1 MSVLFVFVDG
11 LGIAPQGPGNPLSR
25 VKEPPLGLLCGNEAP
40 GFRLIEADACLGVE
54 GVPQSATGGTAL
66 FTGVNAPKAVGRHVQ
81 ALPNTQLRRI
91 ISRNGLLRRAREK
104 GAAVGFANTY
114 TPPFFKRGRNRIRSV
129 TTVMAESAGLRLNRL
144 EDLIAGRAVY
154 RDYTNGLIVEQG
166 HDVAR
171 LDAEEAGGRLG
182 KLARTKDLLIYEFF
196 QTDHTGH
203 RGTTEDALEVLA
215 DLNRFLQAALRHI
228 DPDVDTFVLS
238 SDHGNVEDMETSAHT
253 TNPVPILLYGK
264 GADTLLADVSRPNI
278 CHVTPLILSI
288 ISSRLLK
295 DYLMRC

>member
-11 LGIAPQGPGNPLSR
+11 LGIAQPAPGNPLSR

-54 GVPQSATGGTAL
+54 GIPQSATGGTAL

-91 ISRNGLLRRAREK
+91 IARNGLFRRARES

-114 TPPFFKRGRNRIRSV
+114 TPRFFIRGRNRIRSV
-129 TTVMAESAGLRLNRL
+129 TTVMAESAGLRLKRL
-144 EDLIAGRAVY
+144 EDLVAGRAVY

-171 LDAEEAGGRLG
+171 LSAEEAGARLG
-182 KLARTKDLLIYEFF
+182 ELAKTKDLLLYEFF
-196 QTDHTGH
+196 QTDHVGH
-203 RGTTEDALEVLA
+203 RGTAEDAFEVLA
-215 DLNRFLQAALRHI
+215 NLNRFLRAALARI
-228 DPDVDTFVLS
+228 DPAVDTFVLS

-264 GADTLLADVSRPNI
+264 GGNTFLANTANPSI
-278 CHVTPLILSI
+278 CDVTPMILSI
-288 ISSRLLK
+288 VS
-295 DYLMRC
+295 

>member
-11 LGIAPQGPGNPLSR
+11 LGVAPPGPGNPLSR
-25 VKEPPLGLLCGNEAP
+25 VLEPPLGLICGNEAP
-40 GFRLIEADACLGVE
+40 GFRLIEADARLGVE

-114 TPPFFKRGRNRIRSV
+114 TPRFFMRGRNRIRSV

-144 EDLIAGRAVY
+144 EDLVAGRAVY
-154 RDYTNGLIVEQG
+154 RDYTNAIIAEQG

-171 LDAEEAGGRLG
+171 LDPEEAGDRLGRL
-182 KLARTKDLLIYEFF
+182 ARAKDLLVYEFF
-196 QTDHTGH
+196 QTDHVGH
-203 RGTTEDALEVLA
+203 RGTAEDAFEVLA
-215 DLNRFLQAALRHI
+215 DLNRFLRAALRHI
-228 DPDVDTFVLS
+228 DPSGDTFILS

-253 TNPVPILLYGK
+253 TNSVPILLYGR
-264 GADTLLADVSRPNI
+264 GGDTLFTAAANPNI
-278 CHVTPLILSI
+278 CHVTPAILSI
-288 ISSRLLK
+288 VS
-295 DYLMRC
+295 

>member
-11 LGIAPQGPGNPLSR
+11 LGIAPPGRGNPLSR
-25 VKEPPLGLLCGNEAP
+25 VEEPPLGLLCGNEAT
-40 GFRLIEADACLGVE
+40 GFRLIEADARLGVE
-54 GVPQSATGGTAL
+54 GVPQSATGGAAL

-91 ISRNGLLRRAREK
+91 ICRYGLLRRARER

-114 TPPFFKRGRNRIRSV
+114 TPRFFKRGRNRIRSV

-154 RDYTNGLIVEQG
+154 RDYTNAIIIEQG

-171 LDAEEAGGRLG
+171 LDPEEAGARLGRL
-182 KLARTKDLLIYEFF
+182 ARRKDLLVYEFF
-196 QTDHTGH
+196 QTDHVGH
-203 RGTTEDALEVLA
+203 RGTTGEAYEVLA
-215 DLNRFLQAALRHI
+215 KLNRFLQAALGQL
-228 DPDVDTFVLS
+228 DPDADTFILS

-253 TNPVPILLYGK
+253 VNPVPVLIFGK
-264 GADTLLADVSRPNI
+264 GADSLLKEVVNPSI
-278 CHVTPLILSI
+278 CHVTPLILSL
-288 ISSRLLK
+288 IS
-295 DYLMRC
+295 

>member
-11 LGIAPQGPGNPLSR
+11 LGVAAPGPGNPLSF

-40 GFRLIEADACLGVE
+40 GFRLIEADACLGME

-91 ISRNGLLRRAREK
+91 IARNGLLRRAREK

-114 TPPFFKRGRNRIRSV
+114 TPRFFMRGRNRIRSV
-129 TTVMAESAGLRLNRL
+129 TTVTAESAGLRLNRL
-144 EDLIAGRAVY
+144 EDLIVGRAVY
-154 RDYTNGLIVEQG
+154 RDYTNAVIAEQG
-166 HDVAR
+166 HDVPR
-171 LDAEEAGGRLG
+171 LDAEEAGTCLG
-182 KLARTKDLLIYEFF
+182 KLARGKDLLVYEFF
-196 QTDHTGH
+196 QTDHVGH
-203 RGTTEDALEVLA
+203 RGTTEEAIAVLTG
-215 DLNRFLQAALRHI
+215 LNRFLQAALRRI
-228 DPDVDTFVLS
+228 DPAEDTFVLS

-264 GADTLLADVSRPNI
+264 GTDALSADAANPNI
-278 CHVTPLILSI
+278 CHVTPLILSM
-288 ISSRLLK
+288 IS
-295 DYLMRC
+295 

>member
-11 LGIAPQGPGNPLSR
+11 LGIAPQGPGNPLTR
-25 VKEPPLGLLCGNEAP
+25 VKEPPLGLLCGNEVA
-40 GFRLIEADACLGVE
+40 GFRLIEADACLGIE

-91 ISRNGLLRRAREK
+91 IARNGLLRRARER
-104 GAAVGFANTY
+104 GVAVGFANTY
-114 TPPFFKRGRNRIRSV
+114 TPRFFMRGRNRIRSV

-144 EDLIAGRAVY
+144 EDLVEGRAVY
-154 RDYTNGLIVEQG
+154 RDYTNAIIAEQG

-171 LDAEEAGGRLG
+171 LDPEEAGGRLG
-182 KLARTKDLLIYEFF
+182 KLARAKDLLVYEFF
-196 QTDHTGH
+196 QTDHVGH
-203 RGTTEDALEVLA
+203 RGTAEEAFEVLA

-228 DPDVDTFVLS
+228 DPDVDTFILS

-253 TNPVPILLYGK
+253 KNPVPILLYGK
-264 GADTLLADVSRPNI
+264 GAGTLLADVSRPNI
-278 CHVTPLILSI
+278 CHVTPLVLSI
-288 ISSRLLK
+288 VP
-295 DYLMRC
+295 

>member
-11 LGIAPQGPGNPLSR
+11 LGIAPPGPGNPLSR
-25 VKEPPLGLLCGNEAP
+25 VREPPLGLLCGNVAP

-91 ISRNGLLRRAREK
+91 ICRNGLLRRARER
-104 GAAVGFANTY
+104 GASAGFANTY
-114 TPPFFKRGRNRIRSV
+114 TPRFFMRGRNRIRSV

-144 EDLIAGRAVY
+144 EDLIEGRAVY
-154 RDYTNGLIVEQG
+154 RDYTNAIIAEQG

-171 LDAEEAGGRLG
+171 LDPEEAGERLG
-182 KLARTKDLLIYEFF
+182 KLASTKDLLVYEFF
-196 QTDHTGH
+196 QTDHVGH
-203 RGTTEDALEVLA
+203 RGTTEDAFEVLA
-215 DLNRFLQAALRHI
+215 GLNRFLQAALRHI
-228 DPDVDTFVLS
+228 DPAEDTFVLS

-253 TNPVPILLYGK
+253 RNPVPILFYGK
-264 GADTLLADVSRPNI
+264 GADTLLSDAVNPSI
-278 CHVTPLILSI
+278 CHVTPLILSM
-288 ISSRLLK
+288 IS
-295 DYLMRC
+295 

>member
-11 LGIAPQGPGNPLSR
+11 LGIAPPGPGNPLSR
-25 VKEPPLGLLCGNEAP
+25 VLEPPLGLLCGNEAP

-91 ISRNGLLRRAREK
+91 ISRNGLLRRARER

-114 TPPFFKRGRNRIRSV
+114 TPRFFKRRRNRIRSV

-154 RDYTNGLIVEQG
+154 RDYTNAIIAEQG

-171 LDAEEAGGRLG
+171 LDAEEAGDRLGRL
-182 KLARTKDLLIYEFF
+182 ARAKDLLVYEFF
-196 QTDHTGH
+196 QTDHVGH
-203 RGTTEDALEVLA
+203 RGTAEDAFEVLA
-215 DLNRFLQAALRHI
+215 DLNRFLRAALRHI
-228 DPDVDTFVLS
+228 DPSEDTFILS

-253 TNPVPILLYGK
+253 TNPVPILLYGR
-264 GADTLLADVSRPNI
+264 GGDTLFTAAANPNI
-278 CHVTPLILSI
+278 CHVTPSILSI
-288 ISSRLLK
+288 VS
-295 DYLMRC
+295 

>member
-11 LGIAPQGPGNPLSR
+11 LGIAPPGPGNPLSR
-25 VKEPPLGLLCGNEAP
+25 VLEPPLGLLCGNEAP

-91 ISRNGLLRRAREK
+91 ISRNGLLRRARER

-114 TPPFFKRGRNRIRSV
+114 TPRFFKRRRNRIRSV

-154 RDYTNGLIVEQG
+154 RDYTNAIIAEQG

-171 LDAEEAGGRLG
+171 LDAEEAGDRLGRL
-182 KLARTKDLLIYEFF
+182 ARAKDLLVYEFF
-196 QTDHTGH
+196 QTDHVGH
-203 RGTTEDALEVLA
+203 RGTAEDAFEILA
-215 DLNRFLQAALRHI
+215 DLNRFLRAALRHI
-228 DPDVDTFVLS
+228 DPSEDTFILS

-253 TNPVPILLYGK
+253 TNPVPILLYGR
-264 GADTLLADVSRPNI
+264 GGDTLFTAAANPNI
-278 CHVTPLILSI
+278 CHVTPSILSI
-288 ISSRLLK
+288 VS
-295 DYLMRC
+295 